1 MNVVLLSVSE
11 FAIYLGKSPQRVY
24 QLIHEGLLDEVGI
37 TVYRTR
43 NGRVWLRTIAAASET
58 CPWQE
63 KGGLAGQLQKGE
75 LKTPVSTFVCGRA

>member
-1 MNVVLLSVSE
+1 MVILMSVSE
-11 FAIYLGKSPQRVY
+11 FAVYLGKSRQRVY

-63 KGGLAGQLQKGE
+63 ERSVTE
-75 LKTPVSTFVCGRA
+75 LCSSAPSVCGRA